1 MDEIYIVQRD
11 VRLTKGS
18 TASRY
23 TLRVFQR
30 PAAEKPCNPNEL
42 KVQNVAALEI
52 QVYD

>member
-1 MDEIYIVQRD
+1 VVFITPL
-11 VRLTKGS
+11 VR

-23 TLRVFQR
+23 TLKVFFQR
-30 PAAEKPCNPNEL
+30 PAAEKPSNPNEL